1 MRARS
6 VWLAGITAVG
16 VLLGGCANE
25 DGPATLPIVTS
36 YPVDRAGNSTVEV
49 VPSSSPGDVESE
61 VRALYARFAQLSNS
75 SYTSREALEQRRAL
89 YADSCVSCSAGHEI
103 ARNVLDNGY
112 GFQGEPV
119 IVKSVEMESIDGN
132 TVTFRAVVD
141 SPAAS
146 IVDRQGTIIN
156 KFEAFDGLTTLYA
169 AERRASGQWIIVSD
183 RVLGIG
189 K

>member
-25 DGPATLPIVTS
+25 DAPGTLPVVTS
-36 YPVDRAGNSTVEV
+36 QPVDSAENSTVEV
-49 VPSSSPGDVESE
+49 APSPSPDDVESE
-61 VRALYARFAQLSNS
+61 VRALYARFAELSNS

-89 YADSCVSCSAGHEI
+89 YADSCASCSAGHEI
-103 ARNVLDNGY
+103 AQDVLDNGY
-112 GFQGEPV
+112 RFLGEPV
-119 IVKSVEMESIDGN
+119 IVRSVEIESLDGDA
-132 TVTFRAVVD
+132 VTFRTVVD

-146 IVDRQGTIIN
+146 IVDRQGTIVN
-156 KFEAFDGLTTLYA
+156 HFEGFERLTTLYA
-169 AERRASGQWIIVSD
+169 AERRASGQWVIVSD

-189 K
+189 Q